1 MCSTRLAENTGCK
14 KSPFWH
20 LRTTMSG
27 CIIATK
33 ACIDNR
39 KKNLLNIDTSST
51 CPHNM
56 VNFGLL
62 TAEICWRVWATRAN
76 LNGFRV
82 LEALLHGNIVVG
94 ISQICSI
101 EQRVPP
107 IIGRAAIALGIGP
120 HSSLQYVFAVC
131 RKFALNAGM

>member
-1 MCSTRLAENTGCK
+1 
-14 KSPFWH
+14 
-20 LRTTMSG
+20 MSG

-33 ACIDNR
+33 ACIDNP
-39 KKNLLNIDTSST
+39 KNLLNIDTSST

-82 LEALLHGNIVVG
+82 LEALLHGTIVVG